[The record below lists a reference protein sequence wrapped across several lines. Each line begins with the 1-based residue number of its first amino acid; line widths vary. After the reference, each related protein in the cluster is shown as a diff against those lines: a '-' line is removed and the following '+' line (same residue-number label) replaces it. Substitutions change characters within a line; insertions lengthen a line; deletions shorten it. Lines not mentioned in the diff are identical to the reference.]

1 MQPVSLSKNISAI
14 NKNFKYP
21 EALPH
26 FMLSDI
32 KPTLLIKTK
41 EREFEIDIFEEEE
54 LVERPKVR
62 FVQEIKRIHLA

>member
-1 MQPVSLSKNISAI
+1 
-14 NKNFKYP
+14 
-21 EALPH
+21 
-26 FMLSDI
+26 MLSDI